1 MSELKLISKVQNS
14 LHSLLNEFVNITIP
28 LESWATCNSCV
39 LQRDPKSAYLNTKCC
54 TYYPHLMNYAVG
66 GLLQDD
72 NPLLVEGQQRVKTI
86 IQAKQG
92 ITPYGV
98 IATTKYDHKRG
109 QVDDLIKKASSLDI
123 NSGYTR
129 KLADDLLCPYY
140 HEGFC
145 TVWAYREHCCST
157 HFCVSVGGEDGKN
170 FWKAV
175 DDYLIVTEQKLS
187 KYALLELGW
196 DAQQVLTE
204 RVTSGLLGVENEH
217 GQVDE
222 EKYRHLWG
230 SWAGKEEEFYRQCY
244 QVVTQLDEQQF
255 QRIMG
260 LDHDILLKRI
270 HLTHQTFVHPL
281 VPDLLRLN
289 EEVEFI
295 PDIDGWVDIKM
306 ADGYRRRI
314 PRFAETVLRAFD
326 GQRPTSAILVEF
338 GPLGEYFK
346 RDFLLPVYK
355 NRVLEAVQP
364 N

>member
-1 MSELKLISKVQNS
+1 MEINLLSKLPLLYDKFINS
-14 LHSLLNEFVNITIP
+14 ILTYPIP
-28 LESWATCNSCV
+28 SESWATCKECV

-72 NPLLVEGQQRVKTI
+72 NPLLAEGQQRARTI
-86 IQAKQG
+86 ILAKRG
-92 ITPYGV
+92 VTPYGV
-98 IATTKYDHKRG
+98 IATTQYEHKRSL
-109 QVDDLIKKASSLDI
+109 VDDLIKKASALNI

-129 KLADDLLCPYY
+129 KLAEDLLCPYY
-140 HEGFC
+140 QDGFC
-145 TVWAYREHCCST
+145 SVWAYREHCCST
-157 HFCVSVGGEDGKN
+157 HFCISVGGEDGKA

-175 DDYLIVTEQKLS
+175 DNYLIVTEQKLS
-187 KYALLELGW
+187 KYAMLELGW

-204 RVTSGLLGVENEH
+204 RVTSGLLGVENEQD
-217 GQVDE
+217 QVDE
-222 EKYRHLWG
+222 EKYQRLWG

-244 QVVTQLDEQQF
+244 KVVTQINEKQF

-270 HLTHQTFVHPL
+270 HLTHQTFVHPT

-289 EEVEFI
+289 AEAEFI
-295 PDIDGWVDIKM
+295 PDVDGWVDVKM
-306 ADGYRRRI
+306 TDGYRRRI
-314 PRFAETVLRAFD
+314 PRFAEAVLRAFD
-326 GQRPTSAILVEF
+326 GQRLTSAILAEF

-355 NRVLEAVQP
+355 NSVLQAV
-364 N
+364 

>member
-1 MSELKLISKVQNS
+1 
-14 LHSLLNEFVNITIP
+14 
-28 LESWATCNSCV
+28 
-39 LQRDPKSAYLNTKCC
+39 
-54 TYYPHLMNYAVG
+54 MNYAVG
-66 GLLQDD
+66 GLLQDN
-72 NPLLVEGQQRVKTI
+72 NPLLSEGQEKAKTI
-86 IQAKQG
+86 IHSRQG
-92 ITPYGV
+92 VTPYGLLPPEMYDFKR
-98 IATTKYDHKRG
+98 TK
-109 QVDDLIKKASSLDI
+109 VNELIQQAIEFEVTADYS
-123 NSGYTR
+123 R
-129 KLADDLLCPYY
+129 KLAEDLLCPYF
-140 HEGFC
+140 HQGFC

-157 HFCVSVGGEDGKN
+157 HFCISVGGEDGKA

-187 KYALLELGW
+187 KYAMLELGW

-230 SWAGKEEEFYRQCY
+230 SWAGKEEEFYRQSY

-270 HLTHQTFVHPL
+270 HLTHQAFVHPV

-289 EEVEFI
+289 AEAEFI
-295 PDIDGWVDIKM
+295 PDADGWVDVKM

-314 PRFAETVLRAFD
+314 PRFAEAVLRAFD
-326 GQRPTSAILVEF
+326 GQRGTSAILAEF

-355 NRVLEAVQP
+355 NQVLQAV
-364 N
+364 